1 MPGMRYRLPLIA
13 LFLVA
18 GCGGSSPAAP
28 SAPDPIVPADLRFL
42 PNPEGYEFL
51 ATTGGWRIE
60 AEGQNAGQGCA
71 AQVGGTVTFR
81 DNGGATVKALD
92 WQFDGTRVL
101 RPGERFPIPICCLT
115 DAEHTRAGDGTFVTS
130 FRYVSIRC

>member
-1 MPGMRYRLPLIA
+1 MRIPVVILLSIA
-13 LFLVA
+13 CA
-18 GCGGSSPAAP
+18 GCGGSPTAPAP
-28 SAPDPIVPADLRFL
+28 PDPIVSADLRFL

-51 ATTGGWRIE
+51 ATTSGWRIE
-60 AEGQNAGQGCA
+60 AEGQNAGHGCA

-92 WQFDGTRVL
+92 WQFDGARVL
-101 RPGERFPIPICCLT
+101 RPGERFPILICCLT

-130 FRYVSIRC
+130 FRYVSIHC